1 MATAEQ
7 LKALLKSYADG
18 DEDRFYA
25 VAIQVAAHAAKQG
38 HGRLAEELR
47 ALADEAQASTS
58 RAKKRGTAPVPLVQP
73 RGDLAGLLSASY
85 PKTRL
90 ADMVLDEELYR
101 RLKRILHEHRA
112 AHKLNAFGLSARRKV
127 LLTGPPGTGKTM
139 SAAALAGELN
149 LPLFTIL
156 LDGLI
161 TKFMGETAAKLRI
174 IFEAISQT
182 RGVYFF
188 DEFDALGSERSSTN
202 DVGEIR
208 RVLSSFLQFLEQDQS
223 DSLIVAAT
231 NHPQLLDRALF
242 RRFDD
247 VIEYSL
253 PNDNQLHQTLTHRLA
268 MLDTNSIDWG
278 TIVLA
283 ARGLSYGDVT
293 RACEDVAKEAILN
306 DAMTVSTDALERALT
321 ERRTSMSR
329 MSPP

>member
-7 LKALLKSYADG
+7 IKALLKSYADG

-38 HGRLAEELR
+38 HGRLAEEIR
-47 ALADEAQASTS
+47 GLADAAKA
-58 RAKKRGTAPVPLVQP
+58 RAGSARKRGMAPVPLVQP

-90 ADMVLDEELYR
+90 ADMVLAEELYR
-101 RLKRILHEHRA
+101 RLDRILHEHRA
-112 AHKLNAFGLSARRKV
+112 AHKLSAFGLSARRKI

-247 VIEYSL
+247 VIEYAL
-253 PNDNQLHQTLTHRLA
+253 PNDAQLHAILTQRLA
-268 MLDTNSIDWG
+268 MLDTHTVAWPK
-278 TIVLA
+278 VLVVA
-283 ARGLSYGDVT
+283 KGLSYGDAT
-293 RACEDVAKEAILN
+293 RACEDVAKEAILS
-306 DAMTVSTDALERALT
+306 DAMIVTTQALVRALT
-321 ERRTSMSR
+321 ERRTSLLP
-329 MSPP
+329 SP